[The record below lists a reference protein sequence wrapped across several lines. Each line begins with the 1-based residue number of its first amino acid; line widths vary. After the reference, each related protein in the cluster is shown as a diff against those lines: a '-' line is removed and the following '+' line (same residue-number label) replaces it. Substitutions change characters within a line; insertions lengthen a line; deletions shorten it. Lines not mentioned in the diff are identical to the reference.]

1 MGVVNY
7 LQDCSTFQSEDIGLG
22 VEYLEEKKRAWL
34 LSSWRIVIDR
44 YPVLGERIKIRTWA
58 TSSKGI
64 YGYRDFVIMD
74 QDGNYLVRAESIWFF
89 CDTEK
94 MVPVRVM
101 PEDVAAYGNEEAL
114 DLGKAPRKILIPE
127 EYEEGIPV
135 TIATHHLDTNHHVN
149 NAQYVD
155 IARELVPSGTEIGE
169 IRAEYRKAAVLGD
182 EIVVKRAREGMSHLV
197 SLCNAN
203 GDVFAN
209 VELKRG
215 RSCKSIRLREDERH
229 DGNRKNSETESDQ
242 REGLRNLSL

>member
-1 MGVVNY
+1 MYTFDSRIRYSETDETGALSLLGVINY

-44 YPVLGERIKIRTWA
+44 YPVLGERIKIGTWA

-74 QDGNYLVRAESIWFF
+74 LVGNYLVRAESIWFF

-135 TIATHHLDTNHHVN
+135 TIAAHHLDTNHHVN

-155 IARELVPSGTEIGE
+155 IAREAVPCTKMVKG
-169 IRAEYRKAAVLGD
+169 IRADYKKAAVLGEVLVPRVTKTGEEEWTVVLAD
-182 EIVVKRAREGMSHLV
+182 EVCEVRAVVWLQYGEH
-197 SLCNAN
+197 
-203 GDVFAN
+203 
-209 VELKRG
+209 
-215 RSCKSIRLREDERH
+215 KSNKEY
-229 DGNRKNSETESDQ
+229 GS
-242 REGLRNLSL
+242 

>member
-1 MGVVNY
+1 MYTFDSRIRYSETDETGALSLLGVINY

-44 YPVLGERIKIRTWA
+44 YPVLGERIKIGTWA

-209 VELKRG
+209 VELKERTQPQKYPAAGG
-215 RSCKSIRLREDERH
+215 RK
-229 DGNRKNSETESDQ
+229 T
-242 REGLRNLSL
+242 

>member
-1 MGVVNY
+1 MYIFDSRIRYSETDETGALSLLGVINY

-44 YPVLGERIKIRTWA
+44 YPVLGERIKIGTWA

-155 IARELVPSGTEIGE
+155 IAREAVPCTKMVKG
-169 IRAEYRKAAVLGD
+169 IRADYKKAAVLG
-182 EIVVKRAREGMSHLV
+182 EILV
-197 SLCNAN
+197 PRVTKT
-203 GDVFAN
+203 G
-209 VELKRG
+209 
-215 RSCKSIRLREDERH
+215 EDEWTVVLADEAGEVRAVVWLQYGEH
-229 DGNRKNSETESDQ
+229 KSNKEYGS
-242 REGLRNLSL
+242 

>member
-1 MGVVNY
+1 MYTFDSRIRYSETDETGALSLLGVINY

-44 YPVLGERIKIRTWA
+44 YPVLGERIKIGTWA

-101 PEDVAAYGNEEAL
+101 PEDVAVYGNEEAL
-114 DLGKAPRKILIPE
+114 DLGKAHRKILIPE

-155 IARELVPSGTEIGE
+155 IAREAVPCTKMVKG
-169 IRAEYRKAAVLGD
+169 IRADYKKAAVLG
-182 EIVVKRAREGMSHLV
+182 EILV
-197 SLCNAN
+197 PRVTKT
-203 GDVFAN
+203 G
-209 VELKRG
+209 
-215 RSCKSIRLREDERH
+215 EDEWTVVLADEAGEVRAVVWLQYGEH
-229 DGNRKNSETESDQ
+229 KSNKEYGS
-242 REGLRNLSL
+242 

>member
-1 MGVVNY
+1 MYTFDSRIRYSETDETGALSLLGVINY

-44 YPVLGERIKIRTWA
+44 YPVLGERIKIGTWA

-74 QDGNYLVRAESIWFF
+74 LVGNYLVRAESIWFF

-135 TIATHHLDTNHHVN
+135 TIAAHHLDTNHHVN

-155 IARELVPSGTEIGE
+155 IAREAVPGTKMVKG
-169 IRAEYRKAAVLGD
+169 IRADYKKAAVLGEVLVPRVTKTGEEEWTVVLAD
-182 EIVVKRAREGMSHLV
+182 EAGEIRAVVWLQYGEH
-197 SLCNAN
+197 
-203 GDVFAN
+203 
-209 VELKRG
+209 
-215 RSCKSIRLREDERH
+215 KSNKEY
-229 DGNRKNSETESDQ
+229 GS
-242 REGLRNLSL
+242 

>member
-1 MGVVNY
+1 MYTFDSRIRYSETDETGALSLLGVINY

-44 YPVLGERIKIRTWA
+44 YPVLGERIKIGTWA

-101 PEDVAAYGNEEAL
+101 PEDVAAYGNEEAR

-155 IARELVPSGTEIGE
+155 IAREAVPCTKMVKG
-169 IRAEYRKAAVLGD
+169 IRADYKKAAVLG
-182 EIVVKRAREGMSHLV
+182 EILV
-197 SLCNAN
+197 PRVTKT
-203 GDVFAN
+203 G
-209 VELKRG
+209 
-215 RSCKSIRLREDERH
+215 EDEWTVVLADEAGEVRAVVWLQYGEH
-229 DGNRKNSETESDQ
+229 KSNKEYGS
-242 REGLRNLSL
+242 

>member
-1 MGVVNY
+1 MYTFDSRIRYSETDETGALSLLGVINY

-44 YPVLGERIKIRTWA
+44 YPVLGERIKIGTWA

-74 QDGNYLVRAESIWFF
+74 LVGNYLVRAESIWFF

-114 DLGKAPRKILIPE
+114 DLGKAPKKILIPE

-135 TIATHHLDTNHHVN
+135 TIAAHHLDTNHHVN

-155 IARELVPSGTEIGE
+155 IAREAVPCTKMVKG
-169 IRAEYRKAAVLGD
+169 IRADYKKAAVLGEVLVPRVTKTGEEEWTVVLAD
-182 EIVVKRAREGMSHLV
+182 EAGEIRAVVWLQYGEH
-197 SLCNAN
+197 
-203 GDVFAN
+203 
-209 VELKRG
+209 
-215 RSCKSIRLREDERH
+215 KSNKEY
-229 DGNRKNSETESDQ
+229 GS
-242 REGLRNLSL
+242 

>member
-1 MGVVNY
+1 MYTFDSRIRYSETDETGALSLLGVINY

-44 YPVLGERIKIRTWA
+44 YPVLGERIKIGTWA

-74 QDGNYLVRAESIWFF
+74 QGGNYLVRAESIWFF

-155 IARELVPSGTEIGE
+155 IAREAVPCTKMVKG
-169 IRAEYRKAAVLGD
+169 IRADYKKAAVLG
-182 EIVVKRAREGMSHLV
+182 EILV
-197 SLCNAN
+197 PRVTKT
-203 GDVFAN
+203 G
-209 VELKRG
+209 
-215 RSCKSIRLREDERH
+215 EDEWTVVLADEVCEVRAVVWLQYGEH
-229 DGNRKNSETESDQ
+229 KSNKEYGS
-242 REGLRNLSL
+242 

>member
-1 MGVVNY
+1 MYTFDSRIRYSETDETGALSLLGVINY
-7 LQDCSTFQSEDIGLG
+7 MQDCSTFQSEDIGLG
-22 VEYLEEKKRAWL
+22 VEYLEKKKRAWL

-44 YPVLGERIKIRTWA
+44 YPVLGERIKIGTWA

-209 VELKRG
+209 VELKERTQPQKYPAAGG
-215 RSCKSIRLREDERH
+215 RK
-229 DGNRKNSETESDQ
+229 T
-242 REGLRNLSL
+242 

>member
-1 MGVVNY
+1 MYTFDSRIRYSETDETGALSLLGVINY

-44 YPVLGERIKIRTWA
+44 YPVLGERIKIGTWA

-135 TIATHHLDTNHHVN
+135 TIAAHHLDTNHHVN

-155 IARELVPSGTEIGE
+155 IAREAVPCTKMVKG
-169 IRAEYRKAAVLGD
+169 IRADYKKAAVLG
-182 EIVVKRAREGMSHLV
+182 EILV
-197 SLCNAN
+197 PRVTKT
-203 GDVFAN
+203 G
-209 VELKRG
+209 
-215 RSCKSIRLREDERH
+215 EDEWTVVLADEAGEVRAVVWLQYGEH
-229 DGNRKNSETESDQ
+229 KSNKEYGS
-242 REGLRNLSL
+242 